1 MNDIIL
7 EFNKIFKHEK
17 IITKEEYYKYTS
29 NECLNYIKS
38 HYEILFIINCEYD
51 AKKEECIINYYNMY
65 WGNKE
70 FNDLLK
76 KYELCFEWY
85 DTCNA
90 LIMKIL
96 K

>member
-29 NECLNYIKS
+29 NECLNYIKN

-51 AKKEECIINYYNMY
+51 AKKEECRINYYNMY
-65 WGNKE
+65 WGNTQ
-70 FNDLLK
+70 FNELLE
-76 KYELCFEWY
+76 KYKLCFEWY
-85 DTCNA
+85 DTCN
-90 LIMKIL
+90 LFIYKDD
-96 K
+96 